1 MQKKYSGNKIVKK
14 YRLLPVFFLVFLIS
28 FYVFHMKL
36 TDIIN
41 PSPVLDGVN
50 S

>member
-1 MQKKYSGNKIVKK
+1 MQKKYLDNKNVKK
-14 YRLLPVFFLVFLIS
+14 TPAFAGIFLVFLIS

-41 PSPVLDGVN
+41 PSPVLEGVN

>member
-1 MQKKYSGNKIVKK
+1 MQKSIRVIKMLKK
-14 YRLLPVFFLVFLIS
+14 TPAFAGIFLVFLIG